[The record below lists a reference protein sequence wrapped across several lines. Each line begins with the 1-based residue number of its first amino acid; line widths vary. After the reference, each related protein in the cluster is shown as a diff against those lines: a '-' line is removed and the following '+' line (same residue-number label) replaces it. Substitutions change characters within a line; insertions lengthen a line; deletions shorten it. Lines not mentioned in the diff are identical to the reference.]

1 MKMRRTVSPW
11 IFGVLGAVS
20 LVAVACGS
28 SAADDSATGHA
39 QLAEDPEAS
48 GVLVTDRDTLT
59 PANPGV
65 VAGLNSFDS
74 PF

>member
-1 MKMRRTVSPW
+1 
-11 IFGVLGAVS
+11 
-20 LVAVACGS
+20 VAVTCGS

-65 VAGLNSFDS
+65 VAGMNSFDN